1 MLIPGFVSRLREEV
15 IALVS
20 QEEHFKGMQDTINE
34 NLTFN
39 DIDYPANLISWAGGK
54 LYNTLIVE
62 EKEHSI
68 NLESFQ
74 KDSAQVEKIFSQ
86 FYII

>member
-1 MLIPGFVSRLREEV
+1 VLIPGFVSRLREEV
-15 IALVS
+15 IALVD
-20 QEEHFKGMQDTINE
+20 QEEHFKGMQETINE

-68 NLESFQ
+68 NLESLT
-74 KDSAQVEKIFSQ
+74 KDPAHVEKIYDQ